1 MVQMQKVLSNYDKL
15 FTQCIIFFSSKTSV
29 FLPVVKGADDEIE
42 PGVLGPD
49 QISTRSSH
57 QGKVR

>member
-1 MVQMQKVLSNYDKL
+1 MHY
-15 FTQCIIFFSSKTSV
+15 FFSSKTSV

>member
-1 MVQMQKVLSNYDKL
+1 MVQMQKVLSNYDK
-15 FTQCIIFFSSKTSV
+15 FITQLIILFSSKTSV
-29 FLPVVKGADDEIE
+29 FLPVVKGADDETE

-49 QISTRSSH
+49 QISIGSSH